1 MKFSSDSFGDG
12 SRLGGEYVFL
22 KPHISHYA
30 ELAKNRNPHFSWGEM
45 PEGTKSLV
53 IVMHDTDAPTSRDF
67 VNKVG
72 KVVPHA
78 YPRTEFYHWAAVD
91 LDPKT
96 FIQSGEFSKEVTVKG
111 KPGPAGNRGT
121 RHAINDFTEW
131 YKGNAN
137 MEGTYFG
144 YDGPAP
150 PWNDEKVHNYIFT
163 LYALRDKR
171 CPVEGSFTC
180 KDVLNALSGLV
191 LEKATLK
198 CTYAIYPKA
207 RP

>member
-1 MKFSSDSFGDG
+1 MKFNSDSFGDG

-22 KPHISHYA
+22 KPHLGHYA

-78 YPRTEFYHWAAVD
+78 YPRTEFYHWAVVD

-111 KPGPAGNRGT
+111 KPGPVGARAT

-131 YKGNAN
+131 YKGNPN
-137 MEGTYFG
+137 MEGVYFG

-150 PWNDEKVHNYIFT
+150 PWNDEKLHTYLFT
-163 LYALRDKR
+163 LYALKEKR
-171 CPVEGSFTC
+171 VPVEGNFTC
-180 KDVLNALSGLV
+180 KDVLNALTGLV
-191 LEKATLK
+191 LDKAVLK

-207 RP
+207 RA

>member
-1 MKFSSDSFGDG
+1 MKFYSDSFGDG

-22 KPHISHYA
+22 KPHLSHYA
-30 ELAKNRNPHFSWGEM
+30 ELAKNRNPHFAWGEM

-53 IVMHDTDAPTSRDF
+53 LVMHDIDAPTSRDF

-78 YPRTEFYHWAAVD
+78 YPRTEFYHWAVVD

-96 FIQSGEFSKEVTVKG
+96 FIQTGEFSKEVTVKG

-131 YKGNAN
+131 YKGNPN
-137 MEGTYFG
+137 MEGIYFG

-163 LYALRDKR
+163 LYALREKR
-171 CPVEGSFTC
+171 CPVEGNFNC
-180 KDVLNALSGLV
+180 KDVVNSLTGLV
-191 LEKATLK
+191 LDKAMLK
-198 CTYAIYPKA
+198 CTYAIYGKA